1 MKKLYRIFP
10 ALISVLIFM
19 LCGCES
25 VPKNSSVV
33 SEVMLPLSEPD
44 IDFSIPEKFS
54 LTSTASNSNAYVC
67 GNASIIVNEDSLSE
81 KVSSLNAYVTYSKEL
96 YQSVAD
102 KYTEKNQE
110 EISLNGLDG
119 IITEFDYEINGKED
133 TLSMSCVVGFFNDPV
148 NKPSE
153 IYIVTCKSDSESYSD
168 FRNSFLN
175 TIKSVKLNQGE

>member
-1 MKKLYRIFP
+1 MSHI
-10 ALISVLIFM
+10 
-19 LCGCES
+19 
-25 VPKNSSVV
+25 
-33 SEVMLPLSEPD
+33 
-44 IDFSIPEKFS
+44 
-54 LTSTASNSNAYVC
+54 
-67 GNASIIVNEDSLSE
+67 
-81 KVSSLNAYVTYSKEL
+81 
-96 YQSVAD
+96 AD